1 MARMIVADRDYVM
14 GKYKLHKLK
23 ELEDMVAEKVEIN
36 IPL

>member
-14 GKYKLHKLK
+14 SKYKLHKLK
-23 ELEDMVAEKVEIN
+23 QLEDLIAEKVEIN